1 MRPEH
6 SPVIQGH
13 KEKGPCCVSREA
25 FLCKVGDDLTLHVIG
40 SKLFIEDIYID
51 HTLGDSSSKATL
63 KRMGGDN
70 AMTNIELTEKEAST
84 LFEILESYLSDLK
97 TERVATENRELRT
110 ELKEREMIADEL
122 LKRLGAGKP

>member
-1 MRPEH
+1 
-6 SPVIQGH
+6 
-13 KEKGPCCVSREA
+13 
-25 FLCKVGDDLTLHVIG
+25 
-40 SKLFIEDIYID
+40 
-51 HTLGDSSSKATL
+51 
-63 KRMGGDN
+63 
-70 AMTNIELTEKEAST
+70 MTNIELTEKEAST